1 MTTSISDKKWY
12 VVRAVS
18 GQESK
23 IKDHIKSEISRFGFD
38 NQVEDLLV
46 PTEKVIQIRNGKKI
60 NCESDGG
67 VIASSNKYLHKEV
80 LNIIGN

>member
-1 MTTSISDKKWY
+1 MTTSVNNKKWY

-46 PTEKVIQIRNGKKI
+46 PTEKVIQIRNGKKLTRSELI
-60 NCESDGG
+60 SQD
-67 VIASSNKYLHKEV
+67 I
-80 LNIIGN
+80 